1 MAAANR
7 KPSDPCSNT
16 GSQRTWRSILARTAI
31 VRTIMRSPGLA
42 VLAVLALIV
51 MSALAASDN
60 DLGNIFR
67 PFADD
72 TGKVQSLPSDASL
85 DQHNAFFD
93 PAVGTNGQ
101 ACVTCHQPAQG
112 FTIHV
117 AATREAFEDTDGLD
131 PLFRPNDTADRPD
144 ALVSTLHARKDA
156 YKLFLDLGVVR
167 IGKTFKSPSD
177 FTVEAQD
184 TAQFGP
190 LPNSNDVQHPGN
202 PTLSLFRRPLVN
214 TNVNFDSSVL
224 WDGRDSIA
232 TLATSQVPK
241 AIQSLLLGGGADPAA
256 NQAIANFMTGVF
268 TDQVFDNGAGSLSA
282 HGATGGVRHL
292 LALSSDPARPCTFA
306 ADFPSSAPVLTPFSS
321 TCTRVDDNN
330 PHTFG
335 SDMFDAWANPRDQDQ
350 AENDRDGEGRDDHGR
365 DDRGRDRDDFRASI
379 ARGQEI
385 FNTAVLTQ
393 PPDLNGKLLDVGSLA
408 NGGVNADHSDRIPAG
423 APIHCVTCHATHNL
437 GNNPNPNFIG
447 RIGTDSIEILDNLV
461 TTRSQQDPLVQEIL
475 DNVKKLPLYCLRPKT
490 DTTPF
495 TGIGGATCGTHAG
508 DVKTTDPGR
517 AMVTGLIADVG
528 KFKPPILRGLSVR
541 SPFFHAG
548 TASDI
553 FHLIDFYDARFQI
566 NLTPQQKNDLA
577 NFLEAF

>member
-1 MAAANR
+1 MTAANR
-7 KPSDPCSNT
+7 RPSLRCNNT
-16 GSQRTWRSILARTAI
+16 AFQRTLQSVLAPAAV
-31 VRTIMRSPGLA
+31 VRTIVRSPGLA
-42 VLAVLALIV
+42 VLAVLAFLGI
-51 MSALAASDN
+51 SALAASET

-67 PFADD
+67 PFGDH

-85 DQHNAFFD
+85 NQQNAFFD

-112 FTIHV
+112 FTIQL
-117 AATREAFEDTDGLD
+117 AATRDAFEDTDGLD
-131 PLFRPNDTADRPD
+131 PLFRPNDTASRPD
-144 ALVSTLHARKDA
+144 AVVSTLYARKDA

-167 IGKTFKSPSD
+167 IGKTFKLPSD
-177 FTVEAQD
+177 FTVEPQD

-190 LPNSNDVQHPGN
+190 LPNSNDVQHPAN
-202 PTLSLFRRPLVN
+202 ATLSLFRRPLVN

-241 AIQSLLLGGGADPAA
+241 AIQSLLLGPGTDSAK

-268 TDQVFDNGAGSLSA
+268 TDQVFDNRAGSLST
-282 HGATGGVRHL
+282 HGATGGVQHL
-292 LALSSDPARPCTFA
+292 LALSSDSARPCAYA

-335 SDMFDAWANPRDQDQ
+335 SDMFDAWANLQHRR
-350 AENDRDGEGRDDHGR
+350 AENDRYGEGCDDQRRDSG
-365 DDRGRDRDDFRASI
+365 DFRACI

-393 PPDLNGKLLDVGSLA
+393 PPDLNGKLLDVGSVA
-408 NGGVNADHSDRIPAG
+408 NGGVNADHPDRIPAG

-447 RIGTDSIEILDNLV
+447 RIGTDSVDILADLV
-461 TTRSQQDPLVQEIL
+461 ATRSQQDPLVQGIF
-475 DNVKKLPLYCLRPKT
+475 DNVKKLPLYCLRPST

-528 KFKPPILRGLSVR
+528 KFKPPILRDLSAR

-566 NLTPQQKNDLA
+566 NLTRQQKNDLA
-577 NFLEAF
+577 NFLEAL

>member
-1 MAAANR
+1 MMTAANR
-7 KPSDPCSNT
+7 KSSDPCDKT
-16 GSQRTWRSILARTAI
+16 GSQGTCKSILASKAI
-31 VRTIMRSPGLA
+31 VRAIVHSPGLA
-42 VLAVLALIV
+42 VLAVLAFIV

-67 PFADD
+67 PFADR
-72 TGKVQSLPSDASL
+72 TGKVQSLPSDPSL
-85 DQHNAFFD
+85 NQHNPFFD

-101 ACVTCHQPAQG
+101 SCVTCHQPAQG
-112 FTIHV
+112 FTIQV
-117 AATREAFEDTDGLD
+117 AAAREAFEDTDGLD

-144 ALVSTLHARKDA
+144 AVVSTLQTRSDA

-177 FTVEAQD
+177 FTVEPQD

-214 TNVNFDSSVL
+214 TNVNFDSAVL

-241 AIQSLLLGGGADPAA
+241 AIQSLLLGPGTDPAV

-268 TDQVFDNGAGSLSA
+268 TDQVFDNGAGNLSA
-282 HGATGGVRHL
+282 RGALGGVHHL
-292 LALSSDPARPCTFA
+292 LALSSDPARPCTYA
-306 ADFPSSAPVLTPFSS
+306 ADFPTSAPVLTPFSS
-321 TCTRVDDNN
+321 TCTPVDTNN

-335 SDMFDAWANPRDQDQ
+335 SDMFDAWANLPDQHQDENNRDV
-350 AENDRDGEGRDDHGR
+350 EGRDDHGR
-365 DDRGRDRDDFRASI
+365 ERDDFRASI

-393 PPDLNGKLLDVGSLA
+393 PPDLNGKLLDVASVA
-408 NGGVNADHSDRIPAG
+408 NGGVNADHLDRIPAG

-447 RIGTDSIEILDNLV
+447 RIGTDSIDILENLV
-461 TTRSQQDPLVQEIL
+461 ATRSQQDPLVQGIL

-517 AMVTGLIADVG
+517 AMVTGLIADAG
-528 KFKPPILRGLSVR
+528 KFKPPILRDLAVR

-548 TASDI
+548 AASDLL
-553 FHLIDFYDARFQI
+553 HLIDFYDARFQI
-566 NLTPQQKNDLA
+566 NLTQRQKNDLA